1 MDVHRRASYRS
12 PRHCMSCVHF
22 LEFDFNARKLCFV
35 CDTGQSNV
43 SESVVNNLRDN
54 KGEGFS
60 IAHHLEQINV
70 IEDLT
75 FHVYREDALL
85 RCGKIDLMK
94 PTKIK
99 LDDVAQF
106 HLVANIETMERTS
119 AKCKIIS

>member
-1 MDVHRRASYRS
+1 
-12 PRHCMSCVHF
+12 MSCVHF

-85 RCGKIDLMK
+85 RCGKIELMK
-94 PTKIK
+94 PT
-99 LDDVAQF
+99 
-106 HLVANIETMERTS
+106 E
-119 AKCKIIS
+119 IS